1 MSKPISMPLGTRL
14 LIVVGVLSALAQ
26 PLEGKTR
33 AVGPKLE
40 AQIAAL
46 KVKTAALV
54 APARTELDAL
64 SPQQR
69 LAAPPAIW
77 RVRGALTEFRDCT
90 RCPQMVVI
98 PAGEFTMGSPPSAL
112 QAEAQHRVT
121 IATPFAV
128 GKFAVTF
135 EEWDDCVKG
144 GGCTGYRP
152 DDQGWGRGRHP
163 AIDISWDLAKAYV
176 EWLTA
181 KTGKPYRLLTEAE
194 WEYAARAGTT
204 TKFSTGDT
212 ISPRLA
218 NYDGSPD
225 GAGPSPANRMRTL
238 PVGSFA
244 SNAFGL
250 YDMAGNVTQW
260 VEDCWHEDYT
270 AEAPTDGSAWVEG
283 NCEGRVLRGGSWA
296 DSESELRSAAR
307 TGEYRDVSSYN
318 DGFRVA
324 RGL

>member
-1 MSKPISMPLGTRL
+1 MSKLISMPLGMRL
-14 LIVVGVLSALAQ
+14 LILVGALSALAQ
-26 PLEGKTR
+26 PLQGKTR

-54 APARTELDAL
+54 APARAELDAL

-69 LAAPPAIW
+69 LAAAPAIW
-77 RVRGALTEFRDCT
+77 RVRGALTEFRDCA

-98 PAGEFTMGSPPSAL
+98 PAGDFTMGSPPSAL

-121 IATPFAV
+121 IAAPFAV

-152 DDQGWGRGRHP
+152 DGQGWGRGRHP

-176 EWLTA
+176 EWLAA

-194 WEYAARAGTT
+194 WEYSARAGTT

-225 GAGPSPANRMRTL
+225 GAGPSAANRQLSAQCLRPLRHGRQRHPM
-238 PVGSFA
+238 GG
-244 SNAFGL
+244 GL
-250 YDMAGNVTQW
+250 
-260 VEDCWHEDYT
+260 
-270 AEAPTDGSAWVEG
+270 
-283 NCEGRVLRGGSWA
+283 L
-296 DSESELRSAAR
+296 
-307 TGEYRDVSSYN
+307 
-318 DGFRVA
+318 A
-324 RGL
+324 RGLHGRSPHRRLGLGRGQLRGARAARRIMGGFRKRAALRRSHR